1 MFWSEAFL
9 QKMNCVFQTRLCG
22 TLAERHKFRSHWN
35 SLGDLHAN
43 YRFERF
49 QFAGVRNGEPQEQLF
64 QRILLADILDGS
76 LRTDGG
82 GACQN
87 QHRMCRIQSSLE
99 RYDGI
104 VFRQGLLRPRRKKL
118 LRFARFRMKIDDLHG
133 ARPRPGSDLFEG
145 EFLSVW

>member
-9 QKMNCVFQTRLCG
+9 QEMNCFFQTRLWR
-22 TLAERHKFRSHWN
+22 TLADGHKFRTHWN

-43 YRFERF
+43 YRFERV
-49 QFAGVRNGEPQEQLF
+49 QFAGVRNREPQEQLF
-64 QRILLADILDGS
+64 QRILLADILHGS

-87 QHRMCRIQSSLE
+87 QHRMCRIQTSLE

-104 VFRQGLLRPRRKKL
+104 VFREGLLRRRRKKL
-118 LRFARFRMKIDDLHG
+118 LRFARIRMKIDDLHG
-133 ARPRPGSDLFEG
+133 ACPRPGSDLFEG
-145 EFLSVW
+145 EFLGVW